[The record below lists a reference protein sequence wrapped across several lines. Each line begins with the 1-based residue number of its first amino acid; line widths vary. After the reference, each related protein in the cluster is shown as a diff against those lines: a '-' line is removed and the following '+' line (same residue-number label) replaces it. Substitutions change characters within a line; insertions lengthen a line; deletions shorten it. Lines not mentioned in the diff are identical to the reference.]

1 MDTTKPSMTAPP
13 LAAGRISPALSE
25 IDGQGWRVVD
35 FISDL
40 HLQSSQPTVF
50 QGLREFLQ
58 HTPAQALFILGD
70 LFELWVGDDA
80 IDHAQGDFAREC
92 VHILK
97 AASLRMA
104 IYLLPGNRDFLLGE
118 HFFKRTGIQSIADPC
133 VLQSQTQRY
142 LLSHGDALCT
152 SDLPYQAFRQTVR
165 SSSWQAQFLA
175 LPLLERLEMAQQM
188 RAQSKENQHAQRQR
202 STQEF
207 FDLDLESCRESLQA
221 HHCTT
226 LIHGHTHRP
235 MEHDLGDGLVRVV
248 LSDWDPHAS
257 PKRLEVVRLQH
268 NRLERLSL

>member
-1 MDTTKPSMTAPP
+1 MGMTKPSMTPPP
-13 LAAGRISPALSE
+13 LAAGWIAPALRE

-40 HLQSSQPTVF
+40 HLQPSEPTVF
-50 QGLREFLQ
+50 EGLGEFLQ

-70 LFELWVGDDA
+70 LFELWVGDDVL
-80 IDHAQGDFAREC
+80 DHAQGDFAREC
-92 VHILK
+92 VHLLK

-118 HFFKRTGIQSIADPC
+118 QFFKSTGIQSIADPC

-142 LLSHGDALCT
+142 LLSHGDAMCT
-152 SDLPYQAFRQTVR
+152 SDLPYQTFRQTVR
-165 SSSWQAQFLA
+165 NSSWQAEFLA
-175 LPLLERLEMAQQM
+175 QPVLQRLEMAQQM
-188 RAQSKENQHAQRQR
+188 RAQSKERQLSQRQR
-202 STQEF
+202 SAQEF
-207 FDLDLESCRESLQA
+207 FDLDHESCRESLQA
-221 HHCTT
+221 HGCTT

-248 LSDWDPHAS
+248 LSDWDPHPS
-257 PKRLEVVRLQH
+257 PNRREVVRLQH